1 MADPMPSDPR
11 LRASDA
17 DRDRTASLLREHHAV
32 GRLTA
37 EEFNDRVEKTFA
49 ARTLVELDE
58 LLADLPAIDL
68 YQLPSA
74 GIRPAAPGAVR
85 RRGGPGRGRRGDGA
99 LASQPVPDWVTWTV
113 SSALLVAVWL
123 GVAAAAGGLAWL
135 PWVLLIII
143 PWAFLIGRRPQD

>member
-1 MADPMPSDPR
+1 MADPMPGDPR

-49 ARTLVELDE
+49 ARTLAELEE

-85 RRGGPGRGRRGDGA
+85 RRGGPGLGRRSDGA
-99 LASQPVPDWVTWTV
+99 LASLPVPDWITWTV

-143 PWAFLIGRRPQD
+143 PWAVLIGRRSQD